1 VTLQGLFW
9 LAARITG
16 LSAAG
21 VIGATFLAGIALRN
35 SLFSEWLHLRELA
48 TIHRFLTWC
57 WAPLIG
63 LHVGLVLLDPVSRV
77 TPLDV
82 LLPFRVSYAS
92 LPIGLGTLAF
102 DLLLL
107 TTATSYMRGL
117 LGRTTWRRL
126 HRLTYPLLILIFLHA
141 LLAGTDLAR
150 PLVRALYVAIATFTL
165 VMAAARFA
173 FGRLATGADR
183 SVRAERDS
191 VGRR

>member
-1 VTLQGLFW
+1 VTLQGLLW

-21 VIGATFLAGIALRN
+21 VIAATFLAGVALRS
-35 SLFSEWLHLRELA
+35 SLFSEWLRLRELA

-63 LHVGLVLLDPVSRV
+63 LHVGLVVLDPVSRI

-82 LLPFRVSYAS
+82 LVPLRVSYAS
-92 LPIGLGTLAF
+92 LAVGLGTLAF

-107 TTATSYMRGL
+107 ITTTSYMRGRL
-117 LGRTTWRRL
+117 SGATWRRL
-126 HRLTYPLLILIFLHA
+126 HRLTYPFVVLVILHA

-150 PLVRALYVAIATFTL
+150 PVVRSLFVAIATFTV
-165 VMAAARFA
+165 VMAAARLV
-173 FGRLATGADR
+173 FGRLETG
-183 SVRAERDS
+183 
-191 VGRR
+191 